1 VGEID
6 TELGLTYATGPSR
19 LRLELADFAA
29 PPPEEHSKNRR
40 WRQRELRTGN
50 RLIQAGY
57 AI

>member
-1 VGEID
+1 VGEVD
-6 TELGLTYATGPSR
+6 TELGLTYATNPGH

-29 PPPEEHSKNRR
+29 SPPEEHSKNRR
-40 WRQRELRTGN
+40 WTQRELRASN